1 MTLENLEIVFN
12 ITNLAVLPFWGLM
25 VIVPQWQ
32 GTQKLMNSLVPFALL
47 AVIYIG
53 LFTVSLDPDQ
63 AAIWSNPTLGDLAA
77 LFSLPPV
84 MATGWTHFLVM
95 DLFVGRWIY
104 QQGLEQGIFTRHS
117 LALCLFA
124 GPAGLLSHIITAWL
138 TGVWRQK
145 SDGAAMESS
154 EA

>member
-1 MTLENLEIVFN
+1 MTLENLDIVFN
-12 ITNLAVLPFWGLM
+12 LTNLFVLPFWGLM
-25 VIVPQWQ
+25 VIAPQWQ
-32 GTQKLMNSLVPFALL
+32 GTQKLMDSLVPFGIL
-47 AVIYIG
+47 AVVYVG
-53 LFTVSLDPDQ
+53 LFALSLDPDQ

-104 QQGLEQGIFTRHS
+104 QQGLEKGIFTRHS

-124 GPAGLLSHIITAWL
+124 GPAGLLSHIVTAGIT
-138 TGVWRQK
+138 GIWRNQSK
-145 SDGAAMESS
+145 VAATDAPES
-154 EA
+154 

>member
-12 ITNLAVLPFWGLM
+12 FTNIFVLPFWGLM
-25 VIVPQWQ
+25 VLAPRWQ
-32 GTQKLMNSLVPFALL
+32 VTQKVMDSLIPFAVL
-47 AVIYIG
+47 AVVYIA
-53 LFTVSLDPDQ
+53 LFALSLDPDQ

-104 QQGLEQGIFTRHS
+104 QQGLERNIFTRHS

-124 GPAGLLSHIITAWL
+124 GPAGLLCHLVTAWG
-138 TGVWRQK
+138 TVAWQRQQQTQGEG
-145 SDGAAMESS
+145 S
-154 EA
+154 